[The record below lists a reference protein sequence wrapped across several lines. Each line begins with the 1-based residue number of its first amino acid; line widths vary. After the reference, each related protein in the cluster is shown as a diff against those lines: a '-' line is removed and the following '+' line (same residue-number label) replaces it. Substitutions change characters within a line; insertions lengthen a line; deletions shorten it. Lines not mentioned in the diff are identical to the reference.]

1 MASKDGEQTVEVS
14 EEAERDRLLICP
26 RLDLAQVRFMLT
38 CPAATEDDQAAAKE
52 TLMEAVKD
60 NNMAPFY
67 AHLIEQYGWME
78 DETLTATMKK
88 ANAAE
93 LVKLEAT
100 IKDAVDNLGETEIRE
115 ALLEKAEY
123 LCIIGDKDA
132 AVTAFRETT
141 EKTVSLGH
149 RLDIVFNLIRLGMF
163 YSDSDLTVRM
173 LEKAQVLMDEGGDWD
188 RRNRLKVYKGA
199 HCASIREFAAGTERF
214 LATVSTFTSTE
225 IMDYKLFVET
235 TVLMAV
241 ITLPRTELHN
251 KVVLGPEIQEVL
263 HQSPTIKAF
272 CESLYNCSYAEFFVN
287 LAEVDKYMM
296 KSKIFAPHRR
306 FYVREMRIK
315 AYTQLLESY
324 RSVTLDSMAKSFGV
338 TTDFIDRELSQFIA
352 TKRLNC
358 KIDKVAGIVM
368 TTRVD
373 QKNSQYQ
380 ATIKQGDALLNQIQ
394 KLSQVVNI

>member
-1 MASKDGEQTVEVS
+1 MPKDGEPTVEVS
-14 EEAERDRLLICP
+14 EEAEHARMLICP
-26 RLDLAQVRFMLT
+26 RLELAQVQFMLT
-38 CPAATEDDQAAAKE
+38 CPAATEEDKATAKD
-52 TLMEAVKD
+52 TLMAAVKES
-60 NNMAPFY
+60 NMAPFY
-67 AHLIEQYGWME
+67 KYLCEQHGWME
-78 DETLTATMKK
+78 DEALTAAMKK
-88 ANAAE
+88 TNAAE
-93 LVKLEAT
+93 LVKFEAT
-100 IKDAVDNLGETEIRE
+100 IKDAEEELGETEIRE
-115 ALLEKAEY
+115 AHLAKSEY

-132 AVTAFRETT
+132 AVAAFRVTT

-149 RLDIVFNLIRLGMF
+149 RLDIVFNLIRFGMF
-163 YSDSDLTVRM
+163 YGDNDLTVRN

-199 HCASIREFAAGTERF
+199 HCASIREFAQGTERF

-235 TVLMAV
+235 TVLMAM
-241 ITLPRTELHN
+241 ITLPRVELN
-251 KVVLGPEIQEVL
+251 KKVVVGPEIQEVL
-263 HQSPTIKAF
+263 HQSPMVKSF
-272 CESLYNCSYAEFFVN
+272 LESLYNCNYSEFFLQ

-296 KSKIFAPHRR
+296 KSRIFAPHRR
-306 FYVREMRIK
+306 FYVREMRIQ
-315 AYTQLLESY
+315 AYAQLLESY

-373 QKNSQYQ
+373 KKNSQYQ

>member
-1 MASKDGEQTVEVS
+1 MEVS
-14 EEAERDRLLICP
+14 EEAEHARMLICP
-26 RLDLAQVRFMLT
+26 RLELAQVQFMLT
-38 CPAATEDDQAAAKE
+38 CPAATEEDKVTAKD
-52 TLMEAVKD
+52 TLMAAVKES
-60 NNMAPFY
+60 NMAPFY
-67 AHLIEQYGWME
+67 KHLCEQYGWME
-78 DETLTATMKK
+78 DEALTAAMQKT
-88 ANAAE
+88 NAAE

-100 IKDAVDNLGETEIRE
+100 IKDAEEELGETEIRE
-115 ALLEKAEY
+115 AHLAKSEH

-132 AVTAFRETT
+132 AVAAFRVTS

-163 YSDSDLTVRM
+163 YSDNDLTVRN
-173 LEKAQVLMDEGGDWD
+173 LEKAQILVDEGGDWD

-199 HCASIREFAAGTERF
+199 HCASIREFAQGTERY
-214 LATVSTFTSTE
+214 LATVSTFTSAE

-235 TVLMAV
+235 AVLMAM
-241 ITLPRTELHN
+241 ITLPRVELN
-251 KVVLGPEIQEVL
+251 KKVVVGPEIQEVL
-263 HQSPTIKAF
+263 HQSPMVKSF
-272 CESLYNCSYAEFFVN
+272 LESFYNCNYSEFFLK

-296 KSKIFAPHRR
+296 RSRIFAPHRR
-306 FYVREMRIK
+306 FYVREMRIQ
-315 AYTQLLESY
+315 AYAQLLESY
-324 RSVTLDSMAKSFGV
+324 RSVTLASMATSFGV

-352 TKRLNC
+352 MKRLNC

-373 QKNSQYQ
+373 KKNSQYQ